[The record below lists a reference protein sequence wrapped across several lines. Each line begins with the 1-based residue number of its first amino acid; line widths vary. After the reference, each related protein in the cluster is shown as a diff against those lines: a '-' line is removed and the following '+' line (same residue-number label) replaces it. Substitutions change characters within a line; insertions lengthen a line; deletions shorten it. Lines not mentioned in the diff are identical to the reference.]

1 MFGREKK
8 AISMTAIIAALVL
21 GAASAGV
28 APGAFALQRAATIN
42 DGSGALTIR
51 LAEGKISGKF
61 DDLPLFEVL
70 DEIGR
75 QAGFE
80 YQGDDELLDQPVS
93 GNFEERPLIDALKW
107 MLDPF
112 NYVVIFGEN
121 GQIERLHI
129 ISLISLR
136 DELARGV
143 PAPARVPPKT
153 SSLDPPLDYE
163 RETPTGLE
171 LLTMGERRLF
181 VTADEELGPPLELL
195 EYFEPWQELGSED
208 TGPQVDPDTAVKELP
223 EFEPVI
229 SETGPTFDMLET
241 DEALR
246 NAAGLPIDPFMG
258 VQTLPE
264 FEPVIS
270 ETGPTLDMLETYAIF
285 PPPPR

>member
-28 APGAFALQRAATIN
+28 VPGAFALQQAATSN
-42 DGSGALTIR
+42 DGSGASTIR
-51 LAEGKISGKF
+51 IAEGKISGKF

-70 DEIGR
+70 DEISR

-153 SSLDPPLDYE
+153 SSLAPPSNYE
-163 RETPTGLE
+163 RETPTDLE
-171 LLTMGERRLF
+171 LLTMEERLLF
-181 VTADEELGPPLELL
+181 ETADEALGPPLELL
-195 EYFEPWQELGSED
+195 EYFEPWQELGSEE
-208 TGPQVDPDTAVKELP
+208 TGPQIPEGFVAKELLP
-223 EFEPVI
+223 FEPFE
-229 SETGPTFDMLET
+229 SETGP
-241 DEALR
+241 
-246 NAAGLPIDPFMG
+246 PVDPDI
-258 VQTLPE
+258 VVEELPE

-270 ETGPTLDMLETYAIF
+270 ETGPTLDMLETDAIF